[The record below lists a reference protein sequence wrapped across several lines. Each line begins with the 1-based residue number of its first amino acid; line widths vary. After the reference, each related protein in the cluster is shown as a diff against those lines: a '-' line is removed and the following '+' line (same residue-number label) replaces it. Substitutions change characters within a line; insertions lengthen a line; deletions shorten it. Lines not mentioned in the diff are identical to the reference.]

1 MIPQQPFHNVGI
13 GAVIFKDDEHI
24 LCVQERHGP
33 LKGSGLWKLPTGSIE
48 LDEHIGVG
56 AAREVFEETGIATE
70 FDRLLAIRHR
80 VGSERCDMYF
90 VVSSACMRAR
100 SFDLSFDPF
109 TDTILRTYIG
119 CARRR
124 G

>member
-90 VVSSACMRAR
+90 VVSACERTCVLFRCACSLFR
-100 SFDLSFDPF
+100 SIHRSVH
-109 TDTILRTYIG
+109 
-119 CARRR
+119 
-124 G
+124 